1 MTTIFGN
8 NQSNFLI
15 RTDGADVIQGN
26 DGNDILLGG
35 GGGNLAVRT
44 VTTASIAVALSVSL
58 VAMTWAQTAAIVP
71 LRLKGA
77 YGFTGSAVCLV
88 APGSTVPPGPN
99 PTPGVALPNSGF
111 DPVTLRPIDGK
122 VFSYSF
128 TVEGIRVFNGDGT
141 GTVKGTTVAVTVPP
155 TPQPPGFPNFAPS
168 ASSADFGYSFT
179 YTVDGAGGWTSLMVP
194 GSYLA
199 NHLTGPRTGQTST
212 VDAIP
217 SITGMVSLNRRTL
230 TGAHITTA
238 VETHSFSN
246 GDVDPQICH
255 RSRVFI
261 RLRED

>member
-8 NQSNFLI
+8 STSNFLI
-15 RTDGADVIQGN
+15 RTNRADAIR
-26 DGNDILLGG
+26 GNDIPLGG
-35 GGGNLAVRT
+35 GGGNPAVRT
-44 VTTASIAVALSVSL
+44 ATTASIAVALSVCL
-58 VAMTWAQTAAIVP
+58 VAMTWAQTAVIGP
-71 LRLKGA
+71 RLKGA
-77 YGFTGSAVCLV
+77 YGFTGSGACLV

-141 GTVKGTTVAVTVPP
+141 GTVKGTTVTVTVPP
-155 TPQPPGFPNFAPS
+155 TPQPPGFPNFPPS
-168 ASSADFGYSFT
+168 ASSADFSYSFT
-179 YTVDGAGGWTSLMVP
+179 YTVDGEGGWTSAMVP

-199 NHLTGPRTGQTST
+199 NHLTGPRAGQTST

-217 SITGMVSLNRRTL
+217 PIIGMISLNRRTL

-261 RLRED
+261 KLRED

>member
-1 MTTIFGN
+1 MHG
-8 NQSNFLI
+8 L
-15 RTDGADVIQGN
+15 
-26 DGNDILLGG
+26 
-35 GGGNLAVRT
+35 
-44 VTTASIAVALSVSL
+44 
-58 VAMTWAQTAAIVP
+58 
-71 LRLKGA
+71 
-77 YGFTGSAVCLV
+77 
-88 APGSTVPPGPN
+88 
-99 PTPGVALPNSGF
+99 
-111 DPVTLRPIDGK
+111 
-122 VFSYSF
+122 
-128 TVEGIRVFNGDGT
+128 
-141 GTVKGTTVAVTVPP
+141 

-179 YTVDGAGGWTSLMVP
+179 YTVDGAGGWTSMMVP

-199 NHLTGPRTGQTST
+199 NHLTGPRAGQTST

-217 SITGMVSLNRRTL
+217 PIIGMISLNRRTL

>member
-8 NQSNFLI
+8 NRSHFLI
-15 RTDGADVIQGN
+15 RTDGAGAIQGN
-26 DGNDILLGG
+26 DGSDILLGG

-44 VTTASIAVALSVSL
+44 VTTASIAVALSISL
-58 VAMTWAQTAAIVP
+58 VAMTWAQTAAIVSP
-71 LRLKGA
+71 SLKGA

-141 GTVKGTTVAVTVPP
+141 GTVRGTTVAVTVPP

-168 ASSADFGYSFT
+168 ASSADFGYLLHL
-179 YTVDGAGGWTSLMVP
+179 YGRRRGRLDVHDGARQLPGKPSDRSTRPGRPAPWT
-194 GSYLA
+194 
-199 NHLTGPRTGQTST
+199 
-212 VDAIP
+212 
-217 SITGMVSLNRRTL
+217 
-230 TGAHITTA
+230 
-238 VETHSFSN
+238 
-246 GDVDPQICH
+246 
-255 RSRVFI
+255 RSRPSPA
-261 RLRED
+261 